1 MATLQEPVVE
11 IWRLNFFPFEVYY
24 GLLFVTEI
32 LCICGNYFFQYKR
45 SENLQLGQND
55 NQVGRLLGQKMV
67 DEIAILVPMP
77 Y

>member
-1 MATLQEPVVE
+1 M
-11 IWRLNFFPFEVYY
+11 YY

-32 LCICGNYFFQYKR
+32 LYICGNYFFKYKR
-45 SENLQLGQND
+45 SENLQVGRND
-55 NQVGRLLGQKMV
+55 NPVQRLLGQKMV

>member
-1 MATLQEPVVE
+1 M
-11 IWRLNFFPFEVYY
+11 YC

-32 LCICGNYFFQYKR
+32 LCISGNYFFKLKR
-45 SENLQLGQND
+45 SENLQLGRND